1 MIIKPLIKA
10 GSIYT
15 SAHLLDYILEINQ
28 KAIYEISDINE
39 WKILIDNFEI
49 TQSEIINI
57 KDSVIGLYQ
66 DIRNWINKEGKLPAH
81 INEISTKWYN
91 TLKSTLYMIEPELIK
106 SGKTTQVYD
115 LWDWFFEQDMIR
127 QDTYIDRLKIIK
139 L

>member
-28 KAIYEISDINE
+28 KAIYDISDIRE
-39 WKILIDNFEI
+39 WKVLMDNFEI
-49 TQSEIINI
+49 TPDEVINI
-57 KDSVIGLYQ
+57 KTSIIGLYQ
-66 DIRNWINKEGKLPAH
+66 NIRDWVKENGKLPVH
-81 INEISTKWYN
+81 ISEISTNWYN

-115 LWDWFFEQDMIR
+115 LWDWFFEQDVIR
-127 QDTYIDRLKIIK
+127 HDTYIDRLKIIK

>member
-28 KAIYEISDINE
+28 KAIYEISDITE
-39 WKILIDNFEI
+39 WKILMDNFKI
-49 TQSEIINI
+49 TPDEVINI
-57 KDSVIGLYQ
+57 KDSMMGLYQ
-66 DIRNWINKEGKLPAH
+66 GIKNQMKETGKLPAH
-81 INEISTKWYN
+81 INEISTNWYN

-127 QDTYIDRLKIIK
+127 HDTYIDRLKIIK

>member
-28 KAIYEISDINE
+28 KAIYDISDIRE
-39 WKILIDNFEI
+39 WKILMDNFEI
-49 TQSEIINI
+49 TPDEVINI
-57 KDSVIGLYQ
+57 KTSIIGLYQ
-66 DIRNWINKEGKLPAH
+66 NIRDWVKGNGKLPVH
-81 INEISTKWYN
+81 ISEISTNWYN

-115 LWDWFFEQDMIR
+115 LWDWFFEQDVIR
-127 QDTYIDRLKIIK
+127 HDTYIDRLKIIK
-139 L
+139 I

>member
-15 SAHLLDYILEINQ
+15 STHLLDYILEINQ
-28 KAIYEISDINE
+28 KAIYEISDIQE
-39 WKILIDNFEI
+39 WKILMDNFEI
-49 TQSEIINI
+49 TSSEIINI
-57 KDSVIGLYQ
+57 KDSMINLYQ
-66 DIRNWINKEGKLPAH
+66 NIKNQMKETGKLPAH

-127 QDTYIDRLKIIK
+127 HDTYIDRLKIIK

>member
-15 SAHLLDYILEINQ
+15 STHLLDYILEINQ
-28 KAIYEISDINE
+28 KAIYEISDITE
-39 WKILIDNFEI
+39 WKILMDNFKI
-49 TQSEIINI
+49 TPDEVINI
-57 KDSVIGLYQ
+57 KDSMMGLYQ
-66 DIRNWINKEGKLPAH
+66 GIKNQMKETGKLPAH
-81 INEISTKWYN
+81 INEISTNWYN

-127 QDTYIDRLKIIK
+127 HDTYIDRLKIIK

>member
-28 KAIYEISDINE
+28 KAIYDISDITE
-39 WKILIDNFEI
+39 WKILMDNFEI
-49 TQSEIINI
+49 TPDEVINI
-57 KDSVIGLYQ
+57 KDSMMGLYQ
-66 DIRNWINKEGKLPAH
+66 GIKNQMKETGKLPAH
-81 INEISTKWYN
+81 INEISTNWYN

-127 QDTYIDRLKIIK
+127 HDTYIDRLKIIK

>member
-28 KAIYEISDINE
+28 KAIYDISDIRE
-39 WKILIDNFEI
+39 WKILMDNFEI
-49 TQSEIINI
+49 TPDEVINI
-57 KDSVIGLYQ
+57 KTSIIGLYQ
-66 DIRNWINKEGKLPAH
+66 NIRDWVKGNGKLPVH
-81 INEISTKWYN
+81 ISEISTNWYN

-115 LWDWFFEQDMIR
+115 LWDWFFEQDVIR
-127 QDTYIDRLKIIK
+127 HDTYIDRLKIIK

>member
-28 KAIYEISDINE
+28 KAIYDISDIRE
-39 WKILIDNFEI
+39 WKILMDNFEI
-49 TQSEIINI
+49 TPDEVINI
-57 KDSVIGLYQ
+57 KTSIIGLYQ
-66 DIRNWINKEGKLPAH
+66 NIRDWLKGNGKLPVH
-81 INEISTKWYN
+81 ISEISTNWYN

-115 LWDWFFEQDMIR
+115 LWDWFFEQDVIR
-127 QDTYIDRLKIIK
+127 HDTYIDRLKIIK

>member
-28 KAIYEISDINE
+28 KAIYDISDIRE
-39 WKILIDNFEI
+39 WKILMDNFEI
-49 TQSEIINI
+49 PPDEVINI
-57 KDSVIGLYQ
+57 KTSIIGLYQ
-66 DIRNWINKEGKLPAH
+66 NIRDWVKENGKLPVH
-81 INEISTKWYN
+81 INEISTNWYN

-115 LWDWFFEQDMIR
+115 LWDWFFEQDVIR
-127 QDTYIDRLKIIK
+127 HDTYIDRLKIIK
-139 L
+139 I

>member
-28 KAIYEISDINE
+28 KAIYDISDIRE
-39 WKILIDNFEI
+39 WKILMDNFEI
-49 TQSEIINI
+49 TPDEVINI
-57 KDSVIGLYQ
+57 KTSIIGLYQ
-66 DIRNWINKEGKLPAH
+66 NIRDWVKENGKLPVH
-81 INEISTKWYN
+81 ISEISTNWYN

-115 LWDWFFEQDMIR
+115 LWDWFFEQDVIR
-127 QDTYIDRLKIIK
+127 HDTYIDRLKIIK